1 MVNYLTFQIQQKQK
15 TIEINDSKDIN
26 LWNKNSNIKKFQSE
40 RKEDLMWY
48 NLIYIELNFNINSII
63 IFKKTIFFIDFYF
76 HDKFLWDRRQHDSN
90 FIKQFAVELIRSKVI
105 KNGFEYENG
114 VESLTKDCLDCKFIF

>member
-63 IFKKTIFFIDFYF
+63 IFKKTIFI
-76 HDKFLWDRRQHDSN
+76 Q
-90 FIKQFAVELIRSKVI
+90 I
-105 KNGFEYENG
+105 
-114 VESLTKDCLDCKFIF
+114 FIFMINFFGIEDNMIQISLNNLLLN

>member
-48 NLIYIELNFNINSII
+48 NLIYIELNFKINSII
-63 IFKKTIFFIDFYF
+63 ILK
-76 HDKFLWDRRQHDSN
+76 
-90 FIKQFAVELIRSKVI
+90 KQFFLQI
-105 KNGFEYENG
+105 
-114 VESLTKDCLDCKFIF
+114 FIFMINSFGIEDNMIQISLNNLQLN